1 MSRQNEIKRLITEHH
16 RRLQHLK
23 EKEARFGIN
32 TPSEILIE
40 IEDIEATLEELQTE
54 LNEARELSETLETIS
69 KVDNGQ
75 SSFKIRVWTE
85 AGTKKSIRDISIVP
99 HGSTE
104 SYQLGDEITINFT
117 ASQDCYLTLINIGT
131 SGKITILF
139 PNAFIQENFI
149 RANQVYSIPGQEYPF
164 LYKLTGPIGTE
175 KIKVI
180 ATIKPV
186 NLIEKDF
193 SKLGDLA
200 FYGATGQRAIRDIEI
215 VAKKINTTPLEEWA
229 EDNCMFDVRDK

>member
-1 MSRQNEIKRLITEHH
+1 MWL
-16 RRLQHLK
+16 
-23 EKEARFGIN
+23 
-32 TPSEILIE
+32 
-40 IEDIEATLEELQTE
+40 
-54 LNEARELSETLETIS
+54 
-69 KVDNGQ
+69 
-75 SSFKIRVWTE
+75 
-85 AGTKKSIRDISIVP
+85 
-99 HGSTE
+99 
-104 SYQLGDEITINFT
+104 
-117 ASQDCYLTLINIGT
+117 NIGT

-215 VAKKINTTPLEEWA
+215 VAKKSIPHINNSFGLSIKISVKIKFPIDADGICLHTFLIMPLNVLTVVDTFAPNTDFLKTMHVPSPGGCEPPETG
-229 EDNCMFDVRDK
+229 FP